1 MKKCFVIV
9 PLCMTNF
16 GKKHC
21 TTTLWGNKAWMNNS
35 PIIVKLHAHPECQ
48 QDIEA
53 FSNTFDRVQFVEA
66 FLLKNLFSGHFC
78 NLNFLIYLAGQMHF
92 IKSL

>member
-1 MKKCFVIV
+1 MKKCLIV

-21 TTTLWGNKAWMNNS
+21 TTILWGNKAWMNNS
-35 PIIVKLHAHPECQ
+35 PIIVKLHAQPNCSSQ

-66 FLLKNLFSGHFC
+66 FLQKNCFQDIFA
-78 NLNFLIYLAGQMHF
+78 I
-92 IKSL
+92 